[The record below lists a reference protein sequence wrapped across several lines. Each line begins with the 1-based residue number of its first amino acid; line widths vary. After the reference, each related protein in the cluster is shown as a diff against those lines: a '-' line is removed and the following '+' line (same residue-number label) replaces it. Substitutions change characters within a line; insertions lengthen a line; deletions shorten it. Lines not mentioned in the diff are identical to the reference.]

1 MSEFSNFLEFTEI
14 LKNDQYF
21 LVKLMIYCENM
32 IKSALFNCLIFPGS
46 LAHGS
51 VLNMT
56 FKISDR
62 FTESL
67 EKINE
72 FLVFQWLSG
81 SHPLQLSIPL
91 YFVWF
96 IFSRGYPA
104 NTYLLKV
111 NNENTRKRW
120 EIC

>member
-1 MSEFSNFLEFTEI
+1 
-14 LKNDQYF
+14 
-21 LVKLMIYCENM
+21 MIYCENM
-32 IKSALFNCLIFPGS
+32 IKSILFNCLIFPGS

-67 EKINE
+67 EKIIE
-72 FLVFQWLSG
+72 SLVFQLLSG
-81 SHPLQLSIPL
+81 SHPLQLFIPL
-91 YFVWF
+91 CFVWF

-111 NNENTRKRW
+111 NNENTRKSW
-120 EIC
+120 EVC